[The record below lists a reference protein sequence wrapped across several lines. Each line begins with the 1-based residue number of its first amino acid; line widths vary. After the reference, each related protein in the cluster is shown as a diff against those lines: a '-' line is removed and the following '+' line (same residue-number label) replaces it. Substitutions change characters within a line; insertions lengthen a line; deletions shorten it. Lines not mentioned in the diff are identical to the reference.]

1 MPCVEQAQSSAK
13 YIIKMTHG
21 PTSKTVLVLD
31 ADMVSALATARAL
44 HRYGLTVD
52 VASAVNQ
59 PLCAY
64 SNSIHKAFRYPDPL
78 TDDQGFVAW
87 VVQRASETRYALV
100 IPMTERTLVP
110 IAQHRAR
117 FEGIKLAIASD
128 TALEAVL
135 DKARTLEIAHALEIP
150 APRSTLVDAID
161 ALERHTAEFA
171 YPIVVKPARS
181 FGTHNQQR
189 TQLSVDYA
197 FNANELRAKTT
208 HALRFGAVLL
218 QEYVG
223 GQGVGIE
230 LIADNGKI
238 IYAFQHRRLHEV
250 PLTGGGSSLR
260 ISEAVNPTLL
270 EASSQLMRALAW
282 HGVAMVEFKRDPVS
296 GRFSLMEIN
305 GRFWGSLPLAI
316 AAGADFPAMLYELM
330 VDGVV
335 QSRPPARNAVYGRSL
350 SRDLYWTELVLR
362 REGPASLVDFPSRK
376 QILKDALLFLS
387 PRHHLDVQAWRDPRP
402 GIMDLWEIISTQFQ
416 RVSRL
421 LADQRLARR
430 LQKSWANG
438 EVTNRLHEARQIL
451 FLCYGNINRSALAER
466 CFKVRHSGIAI
477 ACISAG
483 FHETA
488 GRPADPAMVKVA
500 GKLGI
505 NLGGWLSHSLNKDMM
520 DHSDIIF
527 VMERQHYQRIA
538 NSYPTALQR
547 TFLLDPRGD
556 IDDPYGKSPET
567 YVDCAQKVS
576 ACIERIAVL
585 LNPQGRA

>member
-52 VASAVNQ
+52 VASAVDQ

-402 GIMDLWEIISTQFQ
+402 GIMDLREIISTQMK

-421 LADQRLARR
+421 FAERRLARR
-430 LQKSWANG
+430 LRDHWLNG
-438 EVTNRLHEARQIL
+438 EIAARLSNTRQVL
-451 FLCYGNINRSALAER
+451 FICYGNINRSILAER
-466 CFKVRHSGIAI
+466 YFQARVTGMPI
-477 ACISAG
+477 ACTSAG
-483 FHETA
+483 FHDEA
-488 GRPADPAMVKVA
+488 GRPADPIMVDVA
-500 GKLGI
+500 LQRGI
-505 NLGGWLSHSLNKDMM
+505 NLSKAHSKHVNEALIAKADL
-520 DHSDIIF
+520 IF
-527 VMERQHYQRIA
+527 VMENRHYQRIYA
-538 NSYPTALQR
+538 DFPDALNR
-547 TFLLDPRGD
+547 TFLLDARGE
-556 IDDPYGKSPET
+556 IDDPYGKSTEAYEKCLNEVT
-567 YVDCAQKVS
+567 YSIDQLAQLITTSGSK
-576 ACIERIAVL
+576 
-585 LNPQGRA
+585 

>member
-1 MPCVEQAQSSAK
+1 MNL
-13 YIIKMTHG
+13 G
-21 PTSKTVLVLD
+21 PTSKSVLVLD

-52 VASAVNQ
+52 VASTTDQ
-59 PLCAY
+59 TLCAY
-64 SNSIHKAFRYPDPL
+64 SNTVRTSFCYPDPL
-78 TDDQGFVAW
+78 TDDLGFIAW
-87 VVQRASETRYALV
+87 LVQRTTETSYSLV
-100 IPMTERTLVP
+100 IPMTERTVIP

-117 FEGIKLAIASD
+117 LDNVKLAIASD

-135 DKARTLEIAHALEIP
+135 DKARTLDIARDLNIS
-150 APRSTLVDAID
+150 APRS
-161 ALERHTAEFA
+161 ALILSIEELELRTAEFEF
-171 YPIVVKPARS
+171 PVVVKPARS
-181 FGTHNQQR
+181 FGTHNKQR

-197 FNANELRAKTT
+197 FSANELRAKTT

-223 GQGVGIE
+223 GQGVGVE

-238 IYAFQHRRLHEV
+238 VYAFQHRRLHEV

-260 ISEAVNPTLL
+260 ISEAVDPALL
-270 EASSQLMRALAW
+270 DASSKLMHMLAW
-282 HGVAMVEFKRDPVS
+282 HGVAMVEFKRNPDD
-296 GRFSLMEIN
+296 GHFSLMEIN

-316 AAGADFPAMLYELM
+316 AAGANFPVMLYELM
-330 VDGVV
+330 VDGAVR
-335 QSRPPARNAVYGRSL
+335 SRPPARNGIYARSL
-350 SRDLYWTELVLR
+350 ARDLYWTELVLR
-362 REGPASLVDFPSRK
+362 HEGPASLVNFPSRK

-438 EVTNRLHEARQIL
+438 EVTNRLREARQIL

-488 GRPADPAMVKVA
+488 GRPADPAMVEVA

-505 NLGGWLSHSLNKDMM
+505 NLGDWLSHSLNKDMM